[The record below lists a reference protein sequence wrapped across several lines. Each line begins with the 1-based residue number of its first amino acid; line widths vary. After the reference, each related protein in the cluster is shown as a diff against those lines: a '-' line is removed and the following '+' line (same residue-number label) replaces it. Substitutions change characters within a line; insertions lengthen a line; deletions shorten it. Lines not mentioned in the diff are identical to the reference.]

1 MALLNAHRP
10 RRILALA
17 VSAALATTGLVLVTA
32 PTEAAV
38 TLPPQCVTAA
48 DGVSVTCTY
57 TGSPGAGFPTLV
69 VPNGVSSIAVHAV
82 GRRGFSSSNGTPG
95 GNPAVV
101 DATIPTADGD
111 AFAIQLRN
119 DGGAAGTSSAG
130 GTAGRGGGSSIVRR
144 TSSSSPVLQAAG
156 GGGAGNAGTGAAM
169 SASRGG
175 DADAAGAAAA
185 ASPSAQPA
193 QGGRPL
199 GSSLAGGDG
208 GAGAVIDSCSGTVQ
222 LPSGSSGSAT
232 AGGAGGGSGYG
243 GGGGG
248 GGYLGGGGGGAG
260 GNGCSSSFG
269 AGGGGGASR
278 VPEGGIVGISTTE
291 SALVRISFTLAP
303 RAAVSA
309 NALAFGNVLVGTS
322 SSDQSVTLTNTGAI
336 PMVLGDGTVTG
347 PGASSFETTADTCS
361 SATLEVGSSCQVTV
375 RFGPTSVGDKA
386 ADYTIADNS
395 PTSPHVIALTGTGIA
410 PVATLN
416 KTTADFGPQLVG
428 TTSGNI
434 GVAVT
439 NTGSGSLVIGTTTIV
454 GPDAGDFVVA
464 PGSNCA
470 GASLAAGKACLVV
483 LRFKPTTTGARS
495 ATLAISHNAGSSP
508 STVALAGTGTAPV
521 AAATPGSIDFG
532 VQQVGVA
539 SSPRPVT
546 LTNQGTAD
554 LHVTAVSIAG
564 ADAGH
569 FNTSTDACTGAT
581 LAPGASCVVS
591 VRFTPTTG
599 GNRSATLRFA
609 SDAADATVSLA
620 GIGLPPADLKL
631 LGVGSV
637 YTGRDHLVTRTVP
650 APGAP
655 MTYKLGVLN
664 EDGVAHTYRI
674 RLTRAGSPAQAEV
687 WTSGFNAKPLA
698 VDDQGYFVTPSIGA
712 GKVVLFQLRVTPTAP
727 GQTISSVD
735 VDLLTDTGLL
745 IEGIQTQTNT
755 AAPASGTGSFELF
768 AKQGTQPFV
777 GGPVSGQTVTGP
789 ALNVGQTATY
799 TVRLKNDGATARQIG
814 LRVAD
819 VDGCTGSFATTVKV
833 GTKNWTAAAFAGDYL
848 TPLLAPGKY
857 TQVTVAIKRTAVGC
871 PAENLQLESL
881 DDGAV
886 VRTSY
891 LLANA
896 AYSVATD

>member
-1 MALLNAHRP
+1 MAVLDTRRP

-17 VSAALATTGLVLVTA
+17 VSAVLAAAGLVLVTG

-38 TLPPQCVTAA
+38 TLPPQCVTAP

-69 VPNGVSSIAVHAV
+69 IPNGVSSIGVHAV

-95 GNPAVV
+95 GDPAVV

-119 DGGAAGTSSAG
+119 DGGAAGASSVG
-130 GTAGRGGGSSIVRR
+130 GTAGRGGGSSTVRR
-144 TSSSSPVLQAAG
+144 TSSSTPVLQAAG
-156 GGGAGNAGTGAAM
+156 GGGAGNAGTGAVT

-175 DADAAGAAAA
+175 AADAAGTAAAA
-185 ASPSAQPA
+185 DPGAVPA
-193 QGGRPL
+193 QGGQPL
-199 GSSLAGGDG
+199 DGGISGGDG
-208 GAGAVIDSCSGTVQ
+208 GAGAVIDTCSGTVQ
-222 LPSGSSGSAT
+222 LPSGATGSAT
-232 AGGAGGGSGYG
+232 AGGAGGSSGYG

-248 GGYLGGGGGGAG
+248 GGRFGGGGGGAG
-260 GNGCSSSFG
+260 GNGCTSSFG

-278 VPEGGIVGISTTE
+278 VPDGGTLGISTTE

-303 RAAVSA
+303 RASLSTG
-309 NALAFGNVLVGTS
+309 ALAFGSVLVGTS
-322 SSDQSVTLTNTGAI
+322 SSEQGATITNTGAI
-336 PMVLGDGTVTG
+336 PMVLGSGAVTG
-347 PGASSFETTADTCS
+347 TGASSFETTVDSCS
-361 SATLEVGSSCQVTV
+361 GATLDVGSSCQVTV
-375 RFGPTSVGDKA
+375 RFSPSSVGDKM
-386 ADYTIADNS
+386 ADYTITDNS

-410 PVATLN
+410 LVATLN
-416 KTTADFGPQLVG
+416 KTSADFGSQVVG

-439 NTGSGSLVIGTTTIV
+439 NTGSGSLVIGTTTLG
-454 GPDAGDFVVA
+454 GPQAADFVVA

-470 GASLAAGKACLVV
+470 GATLTAGKACLVV
-483 LRFKPTTTGARS
+483 LRFAPLATGARS
-495 ATLAISHNAGSSP
+495 ATLAITHNAGNSP
-508 STVALAGTGTAPV
+508 STVALSGTGTAP
-521 AAATPGSIDFG
+521 AAGASPASLDFG
-532 VQQVGVA
+532 VQQVGGT
-539 SSPRPVT
+539 SSPLTVT
-546 LTNQGTAD
+546 LANEGTAD
-554 LHVTAVSIAG
+554 LHVSDLSLVGPNSG
-564 ADAGH
+564 D
-569 FNTSTDACTGAT
+569 FSTSGDTCTGAT
-581 LAPGASCVVS
+581 IAPGGSCVVS
-591 VRFTPTTG
+591 VRFTPAAG
-599 GNRSATLRFA
+599 GNRSATLGFA
-609 SDAADATVSLA
+609 SDAEAVTVPLT

-650 APGAP
+650 APGAE
-655 MTYKLGVLN
+655 MSYKLGVLN

-674 RLTRAGSPAQAEV
+674 RLTQAGSPAQAEV
-687 WTSGFNAKPLA
+687 WTSGFNARPLA
-698 VDDQGYFVTPSIGA
+698 VDAQGYFVTPSIGA

-727 GQTISSVD
+727 GQAISSVD

-745 IEGIQTQTNT
+745 IEGIDTQTNT
-755 AAPASGTGSFELF
+755 AAPATGTGSFELF

-799 TVRLKNDGATARQIG
+799 TVRLRNDGATAQQIG
-814 LRVAD
+814 LRVTD

-857 TQVTVAIKRTAVGC
+857 TQVTVAIKRTAAGC
-871 PAENLQLESL
+871 PAENLRLESL